1 MNDRLLEIERL
12 TSEVQRLTA
21 ENAEMLEVLSLAQ
34 RDVIDLKAE
43 NIALRALTQSR
54 STTG

>member
-1 MNDRLLEIERL
+1 MTGLEAEIFRL

-43 NIALRALTQSR
+43 NIALQALTQSR
-54 STTG
+54 STTN